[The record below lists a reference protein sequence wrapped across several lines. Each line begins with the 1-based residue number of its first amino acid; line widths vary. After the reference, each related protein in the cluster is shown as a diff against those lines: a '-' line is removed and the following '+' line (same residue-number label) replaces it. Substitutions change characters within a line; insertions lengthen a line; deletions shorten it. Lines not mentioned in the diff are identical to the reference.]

1 MNKTFPIVGIGASA
15 GGLKA
20 ITEFF
25 DHISPKP
32 GMAFVVIQHLS
43 SDFKSMMSELL
54 QKHTEMEIHVIDK
67 PTSISP
73 NNIYLISSLYN
84 VVLEKKLLKP
94 IKRSDPESINLPI
107 DIFFHSLGKEY
118 AKNTVGIILS
128 GTGSDGSKGIETIR
142 KAGGLVM
149 VEDPHSSQFDGMPR
163 AAISASEIDYILPPY
178 ALARELLRINSGKEK
193 SKDFLIINPKDP
205 HFNFLFEA
213 ILEEVYA
220 RTGINFSDYR
230 NSTLIRRM
238 EKRMFITKQADLE
251 SYLRFIRIDQN
262 EVHILQQEF
271 LINVTHFFRD
281 QDAFDGLKANVIPHI
296 VKSKKPHEQIRIWIA
311 ACSTGQE
318 AISIAILFKEYLE
331 KHNLPNPLKIF
342 ASDIDKTAI
351 ATASE
356 GVYDASLLA
365 QVPGDLLDK
374 YFEPINFEVAK
385 FAVVK
390 SLRENIV
397 YVAHDSIYDPPFIN
411 MDLVSCRNMMI
422 YLNNKNQKMLLANFH
437 FALNYKG
444 YLFLGP
450 SESLGEIKSAFSVIS
465 SKWNIY
471 QNVSKENLAHP
482 PYVNKRVRSSSF
494 ENSNPKKKDLP
505 ISRDTTRNKSQ
516 SEDKVYIKILI
527 EQFAPTCLIVNEELD
542 ILLSNGDL
550 DEILSFPKVSGNFN
564 LKEMVQNDELIIF
577 KNGMRKCKDNEA
589 VYLYKDLDFKK
600 KQKQLKI
607 NIQFRSLKLENH
619 IYDKVFIIEFLNIEN
634 KTTATVDNKEIVS
647 LDKFKNEKITTIEK
661 ELDRVQYEKRLLV
674 QQLETT
680 NEELQSS
687 NEELLAA
694 NEELQSTNEELQ
706 SVNEELY
713 TVNTEL
719 QNKVNQLITT
729 TNDLDNLLNSTEIGS
744 VFLDKELNIRRFTP
758 AIKQQFALLERD
770 IGRSITTFTNSF
782 LDKSIYVEI
791 NKVVS
796 HLVIFEKEIK
806 DDKENHYL
814 MRVLPYQTEGGQ
826 IDGAVLTFIPINELK
841 KATENFERAAEIYRA
856 VFENSYDH
864 IILFNK
870 DHTIDSS
877 NFAFAGYSK
886 DKLIGKSISK
896 VFPQNH
902 RKDLEA
908 SIAEVIDGTSS
919 SFFQFQSENNKSEKQ
934 YFSATVTPVIINDE
948 IISLALITRDIT
960 KLKVKEIELRQ
971 MSVSLEKQVQERSVQ
986 LNERNQE
993 LSDMNIYL
1001 DSFVHGAAHDLR
1013 APITQIKGMMQL
1025 VPQIKDIKKKEA
1037 VFVDVADCVKHL
1049 EKTLNGLIEMIDFQK
1064 NSQPISHEISLLD
1077 TFNNVKDQL
1086 NKDILDSKAAI
1097 DVDIPKNLKV
1107 DFIQAYITSI
1117 FYNLLSNAIK
1127 YRSYERK
1134 LVIDVSVKLEQ
1145 GFAVVIMKDN
1155 GIGIDLNRYG
1165 HFLFQPFKRLTL
1177 QREGTGIGL
1186 SIINSVV
1193 RKNGGRIEV
1202 ESKLDKG
1209 TTFKV
1214 FIKPLVQNTQNSVHA
1229 QEEV

>member
-1 MNKTFPIVGIGASA
+1 MKDTLPIVGIGASA

-25 DHISPKP
+25 DHVSPNP

-54 QKHTEMEIHVIDK
+54 QKHTDMEIQVIDK

-73 NNIYLISSLYN
+73 NHIYLISSLHN
-84 VVLEKKLLKP
+84 VILDGNMLKP
-94 IKRSDPESINLPI
+94 IKRSDPQSINLPI
-107 DIFFHSLGKEY
+107 DIFFHSLGKEH
-118 AKNTVGIILS
+118 AQNTVGIILS

-149 VEDPHSSQFDGMPR
+149 VEDPHYSQFDGMPR
-163 AAISASEIDYILPPY
+163 AAISASKVDYILPPY
-178 ALARELLRINSGKEK
+178 ALARELLRIKSGKAK
-193 SKDFLIINPKDP
+193 DKDFLIINPKDP

-213 ILEEVYA
+213 IIEEVYA

-251 SYLRFIRIDQN
+251 SYLRFIRIDKN

-281 QDAFDGLKANVIPHI
+281 NEAFDELNTNVIPNI
-296 VKSKKPHEQIRIWIA
+296 VKSKKPHEQIRIWIP

-318 AISIAILFKEYLE
+318 AISIAILVKEYLE
-331 KHNLPNPLKIF
+331 KHNLSNPLKIF
-342 ASDIDKTAI
+342 ASDIDKAAI

-356 GVYDASLLA
+356 GIYESSLLA
-365 QVPGDLLDK
+365 QLPIGLLEK
-374 YFEPINFEVAK
+374 YFEPVNLEVAK
-385 FAVVK
+385 FAVIK

-397 YVAHDSIYDPPFIN
+397 YVVHDSIYDPPFIN

-422 YLNNKNQKMLLANFH
+422 YLNTKNQKMLLANFH
-437 FALNYKG
+437 FALNFSG

-450 SESLGEIKSAFSVIS
+450 SESLGDIKSAFSVIS
-465 SKWNIY
+465 SKWNIF
-471 QNVSKENLAHP
+471 QNTSKDKLINP
-482 PYVNKRVRSSSF
+482 PFVQNRAVNSRF
-494 ENSNPKKKDLP
+494 ENANPKNKELP
-505 ISRDTTRNKSQ
+505 LVPELSRIKSQ
-516 SEDKVYIKILI
+516 SEDKVYIKLLI
-527 EQFAPTCLIVNEELD
+527 EEFAPTCIIVNEALD

-550 DEILSFPKVSGNFN
+550 GEVLSFPKVSGNFN

-577 KNGMRKCKDNEA
+577 KNGMRKCKEKDTI
-589 VYLYKDLDFKK
+589 YLYKDLAFRK
-600 KQKQLKI
+600 KQKRLKI
-607 NIQFRSLKLENH
+607 NIQFRALKLSNH
-619 IYDKVFIIEFLNIEN
+619 IFDEVFIIEFLNIEN
-634 KTTATVDNKEIVS
+634 DSSNEQSTRNKEVVS
-647 LDKFKNEKITTIEK
+647 LDRYKNEKITTIEK
-661 ELDRVQYEKRLLV
+661 ELDRVQYEKRLLI

-719 QNKVNQLITT
+719 QNKVNQLIST

-758 AIKQQFALLERD
+758 AIKQQFDLLERD

-782 LDKSIYVEI
+782 LDKSIYLEI
-791 NKVVS
+791 NKVVK
-796 HLVIFEKEIK
+796 HLVIYEKEIE
-806 DDKENHYL
+806 DDKGNFYL

-826 IDGAVLTFIPINELK
+826 IDGAILTFVPINELK
-841 KATENFERAAEIYRA
+841 KANENFERAAEIYRA
-856 VFENSYDH
+856 VFENSYDN
-864 IILFNK
+864 IILFEKNY
-870 DHTIDSS
+870 TIDSS

-886 DKLIGKSISK
+886 ERIVGKSILK
-896 VFPQNH
+896 VFPQDH
-902 RKDLEA
+902 RKHLKN
-908 SIAEVIDGTSS
+908 SIAEVLDGSAS
-919 SFFQFQSENNKSEKQ
+919 SFFQFESENNNSEKN
-934 YFSATVTPVIINDE
+934 YFSATVTPVIIHDQVYC
-948 IISLALITRDIT
+948 LALITRDIT
-960 KLKVKEIELRQ
+960 KLKIKELELRQ
-971 MSVSLEKQVQERSVQ
+971 MSVSLEKQVQERSVE
-986 LNERNQE
+986 LNERNKE
-993 LSDMNIYL
+993 LNSMNVYL

-1025 VPQIKDIKKKEA
+1025 VPEIKDIEKKES
-1037 VFVDVADCVKHL
+1037 VFSDVADCIKHL

-1064 NSQPISHEISLLD
+1064 NSQPISHEISFEQ
-1077 TFNNVKDQL
+1077 TFNAVRDQL
-1086 NKDILDSKAAI
+1086 KKDIADSKATLN
-1097 DVDIPKNLKV
+1097 VDIPKELKV

-1127 YRSYERK
+1127 YRSYERN
-1134 LVIDVSVKLEQ
+1134 LVIDISVKLEQ
-1145 GFAVVIMKDN
+1145 GFAVIIFKDN

-1177 QREGTGIGL
+1177 QREGSGIGL

-1214 FIKPLVQNTQNSVHA
+1214 FINPLI
-1229 QEEV
+1229 